1 MAIDKKID
9 EILVEFGVKLQTDL
23 QASLA
28 SKMSNGYN
36 PRLSGKI
43 KSLPIKHMGDLT
55 EYILQMPL
63 YGKALDKGRGPTKK
77 GGNGSVQKG
86 IAEWLKRRNDI
97 FRKFE
102 KGNMAY
108 RLEQQAKN
116 KKTSRPSKPLKP
128 LKFEKAVKQFS
139 FLIARKIHKRGYEGN
154 QFFSEVINDGRLEK
168 LEKDLMEAA
177 QNEVLIEITKK
188 F

>member
-9 EILVEFGVKLQTDL
+9 EILVDFGVKLQIDL
-23 QASLA
+23 QASLK

-63 YGKALDKGRGPTKK
+63 YGKALDGGRGKTKEP
-77 GGNGSVQKG
+77 GNGALRKN

-102 KGNMAY
+102 KGNLEY

-116 KKTSRPSKPLKP
+116 KKTNRPSKPLKK
-128 LKFEKAVKQFS
+128 LAFEKAIKQFS
-139 FLIARKIHKRGYEGN
+139 YIIARKIHRDGYKGN

-168 LEKDLMEAA
+168 LERDLLEAT
-177 QNEVLIEITKK
+177 QNEVIIEITKK
-188 F
+188 I

>member
-9 EILVEFGVKLQTDL
+9 EILVEFGMKLEQDL
-23 QASLA
+23 QDSLA
-28 SKMSNGYN
+28 SKMGGSYN
-36 PRLSGKI
+36 ARLSGKI
-43 KSLPIKHMGDLT
+43 KSLPSKHVGDLT

-63 YGKALDKGRGPTKK
+63 YGKALDKGRGPTQK

-86 IAEWLKRRNDI
+86 VAEWLKRRNDI

-102 KGNMAY
+102 KGNLEY

-116 KKTSRPSKPLKP
+116 KKTNRPSKPLKK
-128 LKFEKAVKQFS
+128 LAFEKAIKQFS
-139 FLIARKIHKRGYEGN
+139 YIIARKIHRDGYKGN

-168 LEKDLMEAA
+168 LEKDLIEAT

-188 F
+188 I

>member
-9 EILVEFGVKLQTDL
+9 EILVDFGVKLQTDL
-23 QASLA
+23 QASLK
-28 SKMSNGYN
+28 SKMSDGYN

-63 YGKALDKGRGPTKK
+63 YGKALDGGRGKTKEP
-77 GGNGSVQKG
+77 GNGALRKN

-102 KGNMAY
+102 KGNLEY

-116 KKTSRPSKPLKP
+116 KKTNRPSKPLKK
-128 LKFEKAVKQFS
+128 LAFEKAVKQFS
-139 FLIARKIHKRGYEGN
+139 YIIARKIHRDGYKGN

-168 LEKDLMEAA
+168 LERDLLEAT

-188 F
+188 I